1 MPLCI
6 VGKIINRVVTVL
18 TILVV
23 FEFYC
28 IRPMCFVFC
37 QSMNNEITLSLTL
50 KLYGRKGLISTTCMM
65 WMVNKYISKIH
76 WGNNRTQNDNWDSA
90 NWWTHLWI
98 WTRCAIA
105 SFALYW
111 LVTLTQEEDKDL
123 YNKHMYKQKTVAFC
137 KRSSNSSSLWHI
149 LVLRLSL
156 LTGAHNNHII
166 WWPTSCRICA
176 CRVLAVKYDVQQA
189 SSEKWMSEYNHRLK
203 ILRMC
208 WY

>member
-1 MPLCI
+1 
-6 VGKIINRVVTVL
+6 
-18 TILVV
+18 
-23 FEFYC
+23 
-28 IRPMCFVFC
+28 MCFVFC

-111 LVTLTQEEDKDL
+111 LVMLTQEEDRDQ
-123 YNKHMYKQKTVAFC
+123 YYKHIYKQRTVAFC
-137 KRSSNSSSLWHI
+137 NRNSNSSSSWHV
-149 LVLRLSL
+149 LVLCLSL
-156 LTGAHNNHII
+156 LTGAYNNHII
-166 WWPTSCRICA
+166 WWPTTCWICA
-176 CRVLAVKYDVQQA
+176 CRGLRSNVMYNKRQVKSGCQNRIIGWRFWECVG
-189 SSEKWMSEYNHRLK
+189 SSPPILIFWMYGFKSSHIFNTRE
-203 ILRMC
+203 IIQGTS
-208 WY
+208 